1 MQGTISPLP
10 LVDFHNADQNVV
22 ISRRLTPSRVF
33 RRHPVPKDDS
43 VPSAAPIPFG
53 KELSMLKALV
63 VKSAVVLSA
72 ALISQAVS
80 GGQMSTK
87 IPPGWHE
94 DGLPILRFQ
103 KDAVRDRGWIL
114 ARSGVLV
121 FDFKTRSTTAHVS
134 LPEWT
139 WAGEEF
145 TCLPDLA
152 LGPKGEAVISS
163 NVVPTLWRI
172 DPVTLAVSR
181 HELVLDADTD
191 KDVGFTGLTYSAQ
204 QGAFFAVS
212 HFGALWRIDP
222 LFKRAQK
229 IPLSAPIA
237 KACGVAIRPT
247 KGRFLRL
254 CVGGPQGGWTINLA
268 PDHRSG
274 YVFQQPCARGPYG
287 SEENAFGLD
296 SHYGSCDE
304 RCAPANRQL

>member
-1 MQGTISPLP
+1 MESTISPIA
-10 LVDFHNADQNVV
+10 LVDFHNADQSYVAA
-22 ISRRLTPSRVF
+22 RLAGSF
-33 RRHPVPKDDS
+33 RHPVPKDAF
-43 VPSAAPIPFG
+43 VPSAAPSPFG
-53 KELSMLKALV
+53 KELCMLKALV

-72 ALISQAVS
+72 AVISQAPAQ
-80 GGQMSTK
+80 GQVRDK
-87 IPPGWHE
+87 LPPGWHE
-94 DGLPILRFQ
+94 DAFSILRFQ
-103 KDAVRDRGWIL
+103 KDPARDRGWIL
-114 ARSGVLV
+114 GRSGVLV
-121 FDFKTRSTTAHVS
+121 VDLKSRRTMARVA

-163 NVVPTLWRI
+163 NVVPTLWRV

-181 HELVLDADTD
+181 HDPVLDAHTD

-222 LFKRAQK
+222 LFKRAQR

-237 KACGVAIRPT
+237 KACGVAIPPT
-247 KGRFLRL
+247 KGRLLRL

-268 PDHRSG
+268 PDHRFG
-274 YVFQQPCARGPYG
+274 YVFQQPCARSLHGG
-287 SEENAFGLD
+287 D
-296 SHYGSCDE
+296 D
-304 RCAPANRQL
+304 QL

>member
-1 MQGTISPLP
+1 
-10 LVDFHNADQNVV
+10 
-22 ISRRLTPSRVF
+22 
-33 RRHPVPKDDS
+33 
-43 VPSAAPIPFG
+43 
-53 KELSMLKALV
+53 MLNALV

-72 ALISQAVS
+72 ALISPAVA
-80 GGQMSTK
+80 GGQVGGK
-87 IPPGWHE
+87 IPAGWHE

-103 KDAVRDRGWIL
+103 KDAARDRGWIL
-114 ARSGVLV
+114 APSGVLV

-139 WAGEEF
+139 FAGEEF

-152 LGPKGEAVISS
+152 LGPKGEALISS

-181 HELVLDADTD
+181 HELLLDADTT

-222 LFKRAQK
+222 LLRRAQK

-237 KACGVAIRPT
+237 KACGVQIRPT
-247 KGRFLRL
+247 KGRFLSL

-268 PDHRSG
+268 PDQRSG
-274 YVFQQPCARGPYG
+274 YVFQQPCTRSPHGR
-287 SEENAFGLD
+287 EEAVFGLD

-304 RCAPANRQL
+304 RCARGNHQL